1 MKDEFII
8 VPKHQL
14 EEILKNQSEII
25 RKLNHISNSE
35 KKVTP
40 KYISETEAKE
50 ILKKKT
56 TWFWQQRTNGV
67 LPYSKVGNQIFYK
80 LEDIEKLFEDS
91 ICKF

>member
-8 VPKHQL
+8 VPKQQL
-14 EEILKNQSEII
+14 DEILKNQSEILK
-25 RKLNHISNSE
+25 KLNQLSTSE
-35 KKVTP
+35 KKVSK
-40 KYISETEAKE
+40 KYISENEAKE
-50 ILKKKT
+50 ILGKGT